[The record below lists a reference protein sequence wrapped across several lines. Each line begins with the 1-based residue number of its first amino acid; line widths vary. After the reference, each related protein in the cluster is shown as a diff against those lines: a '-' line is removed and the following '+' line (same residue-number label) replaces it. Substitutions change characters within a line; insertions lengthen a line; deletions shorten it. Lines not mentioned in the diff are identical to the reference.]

1 MQGTLLTVGIAI
13 ILALVAALVGPQFV
27 DWTTYRNVIESR
39 ASRIVGVPVR
49 VEGAI
54 EVQLLPTPRLALGR
68 VVAGGGA
75 DGEPRLAAARLAAEF
90 ALGSLV
96 RGEVRAHELRLI
108 DPELRLGLDPNG
120 AVAWPQGRM
129 PADPAGLSIER
140 LSVENG
146 RAVFIDRR
154 SGSELSL
161 DRWWF
166 AGDVRSLGGPIR
178 GEGGFV
184 VAGERYG
191 YRVSAGRNGDD
202 GATRLRLAL
211 DPSDRPLTIELDTAV
226 RSEQGVPRLEGN
238 LTVARPAGIA
248 NAAGRGTVA
257 DPGRAPARIKVSPA
271 SVLFEQVEVQYG
283 PEERAIKLGGTA
295 ELELGRTP
303 RLDGVLS
310 TQRIDLDRALALP
323 DDVRRKPLAGLTALG
338 RTVAGA
344 PALPF
349 PVRIGFGIEQA
360 MLAGQA
366 LQGIRGD
373 LKIDAAGWDLET
385 LELRAPGFSNVKMSG
400 RLDLT
405 SRGVGFAGPMTV
417 EASQPK
423 ALIAWLEGR
432 GEAPG
437 GGASGAL
444 RIGGEVALGVDRVA
458 IERLKVEF
466 DRKPIEGRLAYVFAA
481 ENRPARLEA
490 ELTAADLDVDAT
502 AAFVRA
508 ATGTT
513 DMKLPGEVTV
523 GLAIA
528 KATIAGLPA
537 RQVTAK
543 LRYGADGLMIE
554 RLSVADLG
562 RTAFDVRGRI
572 EGPLTA
578 PRGSLSVDVDAAATD
593 GLVALVSTVAPA
605 AADRLRR
612 LDRRLVPLKARAE
625 LDLRAGP
632 AGATQGRM
640 TVTGDAGA
648 VRLRLSAEAIGDAAT
663 WTGLDLRADGQLAAS
678 DGGVLAALLGLDRA
692 VTIDGRPGL
701 LILTARGPAG
711 GDLRVDARLTA
722 GGLAAS
728 ANGSLRVAGAD
739 APAGGLD
746 LLLQAVDVAMLRPAA
761 GAPVPVTLRT
771 RLAMADGRIGVD
783 DVAGTVAG
791 TAVRG
796 RFTVVPGALWR
807 IDGEVEA
814 DTVDAAALLAAA
826 GGMPGRGAAPKAS
839 AWSSE
844 PFAPSPL
851 AAASGRIGFK
861 VSRAAFTPDVV
872 LRQAQG
878 DLDFDANGAAFE
890 NVEGAVGDGRLTG
903 RLVVRRGPAGVT
915 ARARVA
921 LSNVDATV
929 LLPADGR
936 TGLAGRLSVQADAEG
951 TGLSPATLM
960 GSLAGSGTIM
970 VQDGRFGA
978 LDPKV
983 FEAVI
988 RAVDQGLAV
997 DAVRVAPVVTAG
1009 LERGPLAVP
1018 QVDGSFT
1025 ISAGQLRLSSTI
1037 ARGERADLMIAG
1049 TVDLV
1054 DWLLDARLTLT
1065 GPDPGS
1071 GAGRPNVL
1079 VLLKGP
1085 PGAPRRS
1092 VDVSALSGWLTLRA
1106 VDRQAKRIEAIEATR
1121 NDPVIPPESTAV
1133 VPDAVPRRPPTV
1145 APTVPA
1151 PAASPPPRT
1160 VRRAPA
1166 AQPETPTTRPQAPPL
1181 PPPIEISPMPRVAP
1195 GGPAR
1200 GSSRT
1205 QSDIPRAPVSGSSSR
1220 VLNDARLG
1228 RDPRPPAE
1236 IPPAAENFRSVPLL
1250 GAQR

>member
-27 DWTTYRNVIESR
+27 DWTAYRTVIESR

-68 VVAGGGA
+68 VVAGGGP

-90 ALGSLV
+90 ALGALV

-120 AVAWPQGRM
+120 AVAWPQGRR
-129 PADPAGLSIER
+129 PADAAGLSIER

-146 RAVFIDRR
+146 RAVLTDRR
-154 SGSELSL
+154 SGTELGL
-161 DRWWF
+161 ERWWF

-248 NAAGRGTVA
+248 NGAGRGSVA
-257 DPGRAPARIKVSPA
+257 EPWRATARIKASPA

-323 DDVRRKPLAGLTALG
+323 DDMRRKPLAGLTALG

-373 LKIDAAGWDLET
+373 LRIDTAGWDLET

-432 GEAPG
+432 SETPG

-444 RIGGEVALGVDRVA
+444 RIGGEVALGLDRVA

-466 DRKPIEGRLAYVFAA
+466 DRKPIEGRLAYAFAA

-508 ATGTT
+508 ATGTGMT
-513 DMKLPGEVTV
+513 LPGEVTV

-562 RTAFDVRGRI
+562 RTAFDARGRI

-578 PRGSLSVDVDAAATD
+578 PRGSLSVDVDAEATD

-612 LDRRLVPLKARAE
+612 LDRRLVPFKARTE
-625 LDLRAGP
+625 LDLRPGP

-648 VRLRLSAEAIGDAAT
+648 VRLRLSAEAGGDAAD
-663 WTGLDLRADGQLAAS
+663 WTGLDLRVDGQLAAS
-678 DGGVLAALLGLDRA
+678 DGGVLAALLDLDRA
-692 VTIDGRPGL
+692 VAVDGRPGL
-701 LILTARGPAG
+701 LMLTARGPAG

-728 ANGSLRVAGAD
+728 ANGSLRIAGAD

-746 LLLQAVDVAMLRPAA
+746 LLLQAADVAMLRPAA

-796 RFTVVPGALWR
+796 RFTVVPGAPWR

-814 DTVDAAALLAAA
+814 DTVDAAALVAAA
-826 GGMPGRGAAPKAS
+826 VGMPGRGAAPKAS

-844 PFAPSPL
+844 PFAPSLL

-861 VSRAAFTPDVV
+861 VSRAAFTPAVV

-878 DLDFDANGAAFE
+878 DLDFDADGAAFE

-903 RLVVRRGPAGVT
+903 RLAVRRGPAGVA

-921 LSNVDATV
+921 LTNVDATV
-929 LLPADGR
+929 LLPAEGR
-936 TGLAGRLSVQADAEG
+936 SGLAGRLSVQADADG

-1009 LERGPLAVP
+1009 LDSGPLAVP

-1085 PGAPRRS
+1085 PGAPRRH

-1121 NDPVIPPESTAV
+1121 NDPVVPPETTAV
-1133 VPDAVPRRPPTV
+1133 VPDAAPRRPSTV
-1145 APTVPA
+1145 APAVPA

-1160 VRRAPA
+1160 VRRPPA
-1166 AQPETPTTRPQAPPL
+1166 AQPETPTIRPQAPPL
-1181 PPPIEISPMPRVAP
+1181 PPPIEISPVPRVAP

-1200 GSSRT
+1200 GPSRT

-1236 IPPAAENFRSVPLL
+1236 IPPAAETFRPAPLL